1 MKRLQSRQL
10 DVPDDF
16 PGAEFENVEKKVQA
30 RFPEHAHARFFG
42 GAWGAVAYRFIA
54 MAQYDE
60 SFTNSILEN
69 GVSPGPML
77 RYEQERLLFGFFNS
91 GCSAVDAFF
100 FGMFT
105 LGAMLNPVA
114 FRLRDNS
121 DERDVTPANCCRAY
135 CKAFTGD
142 PIVSALQLATNNR
155 DSDWEKFS
163 AIRNVLT
170 HRAAPPRDFFVGDPS
185 QPDAIMSRVDVDLDK
200 ETTSSRRTQVA
211 GVLGKLLAA
220 SNSFVQTH
228 C

>member
-1 MKRLQSRQL
+1 M
-10 DVPDDF
+10 
-16 PGAEFENVEKKVQA
+16 A
-30 RFPEHAHARFFG
+30 R
-42 GAWGAVAYRFIA
+42 
-54 MAQYDE
+54 YDE

-105 LGAMLNPVA
+105 IGAMLDPVA

-185 QPDAIMSRVDVDLDK
+185 QPDAIMFEL
-200 ETTSSRRTQVA
+200 TSISTRRRPRLV
-211 GVLGKLLAA
+211 GHKSPGYWESFSPLAIPLCRLIA
-220 SNSFVQTH
+220 SHQSDA
-228 C
+228 CRS

>member
-1 MKRLQSRQL
+1 MQRLQLRSL

-16 PGAEFENVEKKVQA
+16 PGADFEKVEKMVQA
-30 RFPEHAHARFFG
+30 RFPGHAHSRLFG
-42 GAWGAVAYRFIA
+42 GAWGAVAYRFMA
-54 MAQYDE
+54 MAQYDQQ
-60 SFTNSILEN
+60 FTRKFLQN
-69 GVSPGPML
+69 GSGPGPML

-105 LGAMLNPVA
+105 LGAMLKPVA

-121 DERDVTPANCCRAY
+121 DERNVSPANCCRAY
-135 CKAFTGD
+135 CKAFTED
-142 PIVSALQLATNNR
+142 PIVSALRLATNNG

-163 AIRNVLT
+163 VIRNVLT

-185 QPDAIMSRVDVDLDK
+185 QPAAMMSRIDVAVDE
-200 ETTSSRRTQVA
+200 ETTSSRRRQVA
-211 GVLGKLLAA
+211 GLLGKLLAA
-220 SNSFVQTH
+220 SNSFVQSH